1 MDDLEVF
8 GLLVACLCHDLDHR
22 GTNNSYQTKVGKHE
36 ILSWSVNIL
45 FIRMVN
51 IVSILG
57 LEDVY
62 FSTFGVKICWNMCKE
77 KSFIGDSFYSDSFL
91 ELGSK
96 MCTLDFSCKEQ
107 FSEGTALSVR

>member
-36 ILSWSVNIL
+36 ILSWSENIL

-51 IVSILG
+51 TISSLLWA
-57 LEDVY
+57 LECVLFD
-62 FSTFGVKICWNMCKE
+62 FRCENMLEYVQRE
-77 KSFIGDSFYSDSFL
+77 KFYW
-91 ELGSK
+91 G
-96 MCTLDFSCKEQ
+96 
-107 FSEGTALSVR
+107 